1 MKVRKGFNNISISS
15 LKMELKGK
23 FVQPHT
29 MKVCIGGVEVQLLSF
44 LTKVLDGY
52 ELPENWCNMFWSNGS
67 LTMQYIVAH
76 STEFSL
82 LQELQICQK

>member
-1 MKVRKGFNNISISS
+1 MKVRKGINNISVPS

-23 FVQPHT
+23 FVQPCT
-29 MKVCIGGVEVQLLSF
+29 MKVYIEGVEVQLLSF

-67 LTMQYIVAH
+67 LTAIH
-76 STEFSL
+76 SSS
-82 LQELQICQK
+82 